1 MPLTENECLFA
12 DGVRR
17 MNTTNPF
24 LPGRIEAEKE
34 ALGEAYRE
42 GLEPWNLSASTPRTD
57 TNVAR
62 ICERA
67 GMWMERLRA
76 IGLDRSRG
84 DGFGRLAIAD
94 RERVQHVVYFWL
106 YHTYS
111 VRFDQLIE
119 ESIEKGGPLRAL
131 FFRDFQDD
139 WIELIERPGLGGEQS
154 TDAPHLFSLFFQLR
168 RAIHYVFGFLAGR
181 SRPMAELRASIW
193 QSIFTYDL
201 DRYRLGLWEHMADFH
216 TLITGPSG
224 SGKELV
230 ARAVG
235 LSRYLPVDPKTG
247 VFAGNFAGSFFPLNL
262 ASLSPALIES
272 ELFGHR
278 RGAFTGALQ
287 ERAGWL
293 QVCPADGA
301 VFLDEIGEVSGE
313 IQVKLLRVLQERT
326 FQRLGET
333 ETRRFAG
340 KIIAATNR
348 DLAAE
353 MQVGRFREDFYYRLC
368 SDRIVTPSLVDQLK
382 DRPDD
387 LELMVGYIA
396 ARLPGTGRAF
406 VDLCVRGIRGL
417 LGVDYPWPGNFRELE
432 QCVRTYLIRGKYESA
447 VDPVTVGGDWNE
459 LLGPATLTSEALLR
473 RYTRH
478 AFDVSGRNIAATAR
492 RLDVDRRTVLARLRD

>member
-1 MPLTENECLFA
+1 
-12 DGVRR
+12 R
-17 MNTTNPF
+17 MNTSNPF
-24 LPGRIEAEKE
+24 LPGRIEAEKK

-42 GLEPWNLSASTPRTD
+42 GHEPWNLSATAIRSD
-57 TNVAR
+57 TNLAG
-62 ICERA
+62 IYERA
-67 GMWMERLRA
+67 GEWVVRLRA
-76 IGLDRSRG
+76 GGVDQLRED
-84 DGFGRLAIAD
+84 DPGRLAPAD
-94 RERVQHVVYFWL
+94 RERIQHIVYFWL

-111 VRFDQLIE
+111 ARFDGLIE
-119 ESIEKGGPLRAL
+119 EGIEKGGPLRAL
-131 FFRDFQDD
+131 FFRAFQED
-139 WIELIERPGLGGEQS
+139 WVELIERPGLGGEQS
-154 TDAPHLFSLFFQLR
+154 KDAPHLFALYFQLR
-168 RAIHYVFGFLAGR
+168 RALYHVFRFLTGR

-201 DRYRLGLWEHMADFH
+201 DRYRLGLWEYMADFH

-235 LSRYLPVDPKTG
+235 FSRYLPVDPKTG
-247 VFAGNFAGSFFPLNL
+247 VFAGDFAGSFFPLHL

-287 ERAGWL
+287 DRAGWL

-326 FQRLGET
+326 FQRLGES

-348 DLAAE
+348 NLEAE
-353 MQVGRFREDFYYRLC
+353 MQVGGFRKDFFYRLC
-368 SDRIVTPSLVDQLK
+368 SDRIVTPSLADQLE

-396 ARLPGTGRAF
+396 SSLPGTGRSF
-406 VDLCVRGIRGL
+406 VDLCIRGIRRV
-417 LGVDYPWPGNFRELE
+417 LGAGYPWPGNFRELE
-432 QCVRTYLIRGKYESA
+432 QCVRTFLIRGEYAPA
-447 VDPVTVGGDWNE
+447 VDPGTVGSDWNDM
-459 LLGPATLTSEALLR
+459 LGPARMTTAALLH
-473 RYTRH
+473 RYTKH
-478 AFDVSGRNIAATAR
+478 AYEVSGRNVAATAR
-492 RLDVDRRTVLARLRD
+492 RLDVDRRTVLARLAD